1 MWELHTPWYDLV
13 LRAVSVY
20 LFMFILMRVWG
31 RKHLGQVTP
40 FDFILLLF
48 ISESVQNAIVDD
60 DKSVTGAFI
69 VILTFLSLNTVVNR
83 LTFRF
88 PVLERILSGK
98 PKVIVEDGKII
109 EKVKHREYISD
120 QELQTALREEGIEDL
135 SKVKKATVET
145 NGRISVVQNQ

>member
-1 MWELHTPWYDLV
+1 MWELHTPWYQLV
-13 LRAVSVY
+13 LRAASVY

-69 VILTFLSLNTVVNR
+69 VILTFLTLNTVVNR

-88 PVLERILSGK
+88 PILERLLSGK
-98 PKVIVEDGKII
+98 PKVIVENGKII
-109 EKVKHREYISD
+109 EKIKHKEYISD
-120 QELQTALREEGIEDL
+120 QELQTALREEGTEDL
-135 SKVKKATVET
+135 TKVKKATVET